1 MIKNYWTYNKAFLLI
16 VIVFAFGCIDETKEK
31 TKLAGAT
38 SVEKNQMQLNIIWF
52 GLLQNDY
59 TQNNYDF
66 LIYNTKKSNNII
78 FCQYRKVSP
87 KAKFFML
94 L

>member
-1 MIKNYWTYNKAFLLI
+1 MVNMNELVLIKCVINWKIGVPKCPTFHIATVGKDKKNDMIKNYWTYNKAFLLI

-52 GLLQNDY
+52 GLL
-59 TQNNYDF
+59 
-66 LIYNTKKSNNII
+66 
-78 FCQYRKVSP
+78 
-87 KAKFFML
+87 
-94 L
+94 

>member
-52 GLLQNDY
+52 GLL
-59 TQNNYDF
+59 
-66 LIYNTKKSNNII
+66 
-78 FCQYRKVSP
+78 
-87 KAKFFML
+87 
-94 L
+94 